1 MTTLT
6 CPTFHYNFPS
16 IGHKGPED
24 RVQVQNRPI
33 DLIPTIFRKDI
44 TAWICQNL
52 ATKHLQS
59 VVNEQIEA
67 KSSECSGSYKR
78 HNHNSVGKGEEKMDA
93 ERGEW
98 ERATWPSG

>member
-1 MTTLT
+1 MS
-6 CPTFHYNFPS
+6 NFSLNFTS
-16 IGHKGPED
+16 IGHNGPKD

-52 ATKHLQS
+52 STKHLQS
-59 VVNEQIEA
+59 VEQIEA
-67 KSSECSGSYKR
+67 KSPECSGCYKR
-78 HNHNSVGKGEEKMDA
+78 DNHNSVRKGEEKMDG

-98 ERATWPSG
+98 EKRPSG